1 MNSFRRTV
9 SAEAMQSEW
18 TEIQAAQSDPAMFR
32 PLYNRYFEQI
42 FNFVYKRTLN
52 EELCSDIVSQVFLK
66 AMQRLESYTFQ
77 GVPFSAW
84 LFRIA
89 SNEVAQHYRKTQKN
103 RVVSIE
109 DYNLNSMFDE
119 METDDMAP
127 FRSVL
132 VNSLDE
138 LREGDLEI
146 IELRFFEQRPFKE
159 VADILGIT
167 ESNAKVRTYRVLE
180 RLKKIMLKKV
190 KSE

>member
-18 TEIQAAQSDPAMFR
+18 TEIQAAQADPAMFR

-66 AMQRLESYTFQ
+66 AMQRLDGYTFQ

-89 SNEVAQHYRKTQKN
+89 TNNTIDFIRKKKLDTFSLNTSLKN
-103 RVVSIE
+103 
-109 DYNLNSMFDE
+109 
-119 METDDMAP
+119 DDGDN
-127 FRSVL
+127 
-132 VNSLDE
+132 VNI
-138 LREGDLEI
+138 DLEDKNLDPQEEAI
-146 IELRFFEQRPFKE
+146 KVQKIELVHLFVGKLPPKYQRLVRLRYFEE
-159 VADILGIT
+159 LSYDEIAT
-167 ESNAKVRTYRVLE
+167 E
-180 RLKKIMLKKV
+180 RLASRKQKKRHAA
-190 KSE
+190 